1 MTFFACLMLLCWQ
14 NDSSIHFV
22 DRIAL
27 KVNDKVI
34 TQRELVTMYRQRRE
48 GYMQAF
54 RGAELD
60 EKLTSCWDDT
70 LKEAQ
75 EQLLLYENAVQE
87 GVSLSEED
95 VRTRLNA
102 MRESN
107 GFTDEEFEKIIEEQT
122 GMALP
127 EFIKFRQRVDSSDQ
141 VIQARIVSRIKLD
154 ESEIAKYYS
163 EHRQEYMTPAT
174 YRIAEIAL
182 LKGEGDPLAAKFK
195 ANSAAEFLKK
205 GGDFAEAAQMYSDSP
220 SKESGGDLGTVEFG
234 DLNASIEDR
243 VKGMKAGEVSEIF
256 ETPTAFFII
265 KLLEQTSPQPKP
277 IQDVRPEIVRKL
289 RAPRME
295 SQMKN
300 YIAELKDKYL
310 LQVVLKKPPAY
321 LDLEKEP

>member
-1 MTFFACLMLLCWQ
+1 MTFLFCLMLFTWQ
-14 NDSSIHFV
+14 DDSPIHFV

-27 KVNDKVI
+27 KVNDKII
-34 TQRELVTMYRQRRE
+34 TQRELVAMYQQRRQ
-48 GYMQAF
+48 GYMEAF

-60 EKLTSCWDDT
+60 EKLKSCWDDT

-107 GFTDEEFEKIIEEQT
+107 GFTDEEFEKIIQEQV

-127 EFIKFRQRVDSSDQ
+127 EFIKYRQRVDSSDQ
-141 VIQARIVSRIKLD
+141 VIQARILSRIKIE
-154 ESEIAKYYS
+154 ESDIAKYYS
-163 EHRQEYMTPAT
+163 ENRTQYMTPAT

-182 LKGEGDPLAAKFK
+182 LKGEGDPLAAKIK
-195 ANSAAEFLKK
+195 ANSAADFLKK
-205 GGDFAEAAQMYSDSP
+205 GGDFTEAAQMYSDSP
-220 SKESGGDLGTVEFG
+220 SKENGGDLGTVEFG

-243 VKGMKAGEVSEIF
+243 VKAMEPGGVSEIF

-265 KLLEQTSPQPKP
+265 KLLERTPPRPKP

-295 SQMKN
+295 AQMKS
-300 YIAELKDKYL
+300 YITELKEKYL
-310 LQVVLKKPPAY
+310 LQVILKKPPKY
-321 LDLEKEP
+321 LDLDEKI